1 LKLLLIY
8 LPKYRTRGIFVSGHF
23 KTGDF
28 MHECY
33 NPYGGRVIELNED
46 GSGIIKSNFKNEEQ
60 YVFRSD
66 QVFGNKSGL
75 QKGSSITFTLNT
87 ENKIHCVHTRN

>member
-1 LKLLLIY
+1 
-8 LPKYRTRGIFVSGHF
+8 
-23 KTGDF
+23 